1 MKKKYENVFE
11 IKCDR
16 LLALLIYKDI
26 KPLDRGEN
34 TLK

>member
-11 IKCDR
+11 IKYDR